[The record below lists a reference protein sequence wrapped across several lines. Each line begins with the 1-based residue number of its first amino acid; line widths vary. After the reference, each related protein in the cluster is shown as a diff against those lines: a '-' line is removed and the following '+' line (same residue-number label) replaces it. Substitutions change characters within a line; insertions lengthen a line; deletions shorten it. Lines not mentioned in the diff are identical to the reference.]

1 MSCGRKGAGV
11 SSKPRIIVFQ
21 LKELIY
27 TAIFVILGILLVL
40 LLIFMFL
47 PKGSEDADAVKYV
60 AGTYTSSTIINSIP
74 MEVAVTVDSDH
85 INSIELINVSSA
97 IETMY
102 PLISPS
108 MEDIEKQILDSQD
121 LSNIQYNDENKF
133 TYLVLISA
141 INSALDKA
149 SAD

>member
-1 MSCGRKGAGV
+1 
-11 SSKPRIIVFQ
+11 
-21 LKELIY
+21 
-27 TAIFVILGILLVL
+27 
-40 LLIFMFL
+40 MFL

-133 TYLVLISA
+133 TYSVLISA

-149 SAD
+149 NAD